1 MSYWWA
7 MQSKFKILERVVS
20 CTPSSSHSIHTWV
33 ARLRTRNRNKRNWRW
48 KMTSLTHC
56 KLMSWFIH
64 ILIRLWSQSF
74 LDGCRG
80 FLVWVESANSDT
92 VRLLASMAAIRC
104 VFHQIATRSVKILL
118 GKLAVGEITQTKQKQ
133 TFWHTHTNTFQT
145 RIPGCSIIF
154 LWKNKVCEISMFPK
168 YLQTHYGIYDIVW
181 SKKLQTAPLN

>member
-1 MSYWWA
+1 MGNAVQIQNIGESR
-7 MQSKFKILERVVS
+7 FLH
-20 CTPSSSHSIHTWV
+20 PSSSHSIHTWV

-74 LDGCRG
+74 LDGRRG

-92 VRLLASMAAIRC
+92 VCLLASMAAIRC

-133 TFWHTHTNTFQT
+133 TFWHTHTKTHFKLEYLAVALFFYEKT
-145 RIPGCSIIF
+145 KYVKLACF
-154 LWKNKVCEISMFPK
+154 LNICKHIMVFM
-168 YLQTHYGIYDIVW
+168 T
-181 SKKLQTAPLN
+181 